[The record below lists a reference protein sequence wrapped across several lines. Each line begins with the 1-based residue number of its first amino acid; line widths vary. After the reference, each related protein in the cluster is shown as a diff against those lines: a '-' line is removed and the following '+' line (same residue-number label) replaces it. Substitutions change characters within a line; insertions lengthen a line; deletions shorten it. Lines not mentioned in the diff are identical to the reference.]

1 MRSRP
6 TVLFAKAQ
14 LELFLHPKRPAANEN
29 RMEESRTN
37 EIRNLSNAVER
48 LVGHWQSVR
57 SPTYT
62 LHFYYSPVV
71 NGVGRIYAVQDFSGE
86 LRFTLQGNYQIVA
99 QDKESVTIKV
109 TDDSDQ
115 AHESVRQLL
124 VPADG
129 QSLRLQVFGGDV
141 HEYVDGDYN
150 PPPSNVPPPK
160 EPLGPIDVP
169 PFKLAIVEQS
179 RMKHAGQSFDWYELD
194 TAFVESG
201 KLPDLRGAQ
210 LSSFVLARL
219 RNLIPDIPAE
229 SYEENDGGGF
239 VFDLDVERDGEVVAS
254 IQLQGDSISPIVL
267 GHGPQDVGDALQE
280 VFVAKL
286 LEAPDKL
293 GECCY
298 RIRNPEWDQ
307 SPELYTPTPTP
318 DSINEY
324 GWSKTTGFLG
334 ENNVKEED

>member
-1 MRSRP
+1 
-6 TVLFAKAQ
+6 
-14 LELFLHPKRPAANEN
+14 
-29 RMEESRTN
+29 MEESRTN
-37 EIRNLSNAVER
+37 EIRNLSTAVER

-71 NGVGRIYAVQDFSGE
+71 NGVGRIYAVQDFSVK
-86 LRFTLQGNYQIVA
+86 LIFTLQGNYQIVA

-115 AHESVRQLL
+115 AHESDRPEDLRQLL

-239 VFDLDVERDGEVVAS
+239 VFDLGRGERWGS
-254 IQLQGDSISPIVL
+254 
-267 GHGPQDVGDALQE
+267 
-280 VFVAKL
+280 
-286 LEAPDKL
+286 
-293 GECCY
+293 
-298 RIRNPEWDQ
+298 R
-307 SPELYTPTPTP
+307 
-318 DSINEY
+318 
-324 GWSKTTGFLG
+324 SKHTTTGGFNFSHRARARAARCGGRLARSVCRQVTRSPG
-334 ENNVKEED
+334 QAGRMLLQDSESRVGSEPRIVHSDTNTRFD